1 MMLRIIILIG
11 NIGALIFLI
20 FVAVTNIGIG
30 FPIDELILLFSL
42 MLLCILNI
50 YFIIRSYR
58 GYASLYLK
66 RKRLEE
72 EIKIQEA
79 ENRLKDLQSQR
90 SDSLKEKNKNGII

>member
-1 MMLRIIILIG
+1 MLRIIILIG

-50 YFIIRSYR
+50 YFIIRSYP
-58 GYASLYLK
+58 GYVSLYLK
-66 RKRLEE
+66 RKKLEE

-79 ENRLKDLQSQR
+79 ENKLKGLQSQAPEF
-90 SDSLKEKNKNGII
+90 LEEKNKSKII

>member
-1 MMLRIIILIG
+1 MLRIIILMG

-30 FPIDELILLFSL
+30 FPVNELILLFSL

-58 GYASLYLK
+58 GYVSLYLK
-66 RKRLEE
+66 RKKLEE

-79 ENRLKDLQSQR
+79 ENKLKGLQSQAPEF
-90 SDSLKEKNKNGII
+90 LEEKNKSKII